1 MELYFAPLEGITDA
15 LFRKIHHRCYPG
27 ADRYYTPFFSPTV
40 HRSLTPREHRELPRV
55 EKGDPLVIP
64 QLLTKNAEDF
74 LWAAGQCAE
83 RGYTEVNLNA
93 GCPSGTVFSK
103 GKGAGMLSDP
113 DSLDRFLETVFAS
126 TPLPISVKARIG
138 VADPA
143 EFPALLAVF
152 NRYPICRLI
161 LHPRVRK
168 AFYTG
173 SPDMERFSYAVSHS
187 KAPLC
192 YNGDVQA
199 LSQVEALQ
207 HTYPSLNACMIG
219 RALVGNPS
227 LLSGDRDVEKL
238 RSFHDELFDGYLQ
251 LFGSPKN
258 TMFRMKEHWN
268 YLLPNFK
275 GSEKLAKSL
284 RKTTDLRQ
292 FRSITR
298 EIFQTLPFE
307 PPE

>member
-113 DSLDRFLETVFAS
+113 DSLDRFLDTVFAS

-173 SPDMERFSYAVSHS
+173 TPDMERFSYAVSHS
-187 KAPLC
+187 KAETIPTAERSSQQLKKKPIPLK
-192 YNGDVQA
+192 YHTTMTRKRLLKAQTA
-199 LSQVEALQ
+199 LRIFPCLTITASEEI
-207 HTYPSLNACMIG
+207 HPSRL
-219 RALVGNPS
+219 
-227 LLSGDRDVEKL
+227 
-238 RSFHDELFDGYLQ
+238 
-251 LFGSPKN
+251 
-258 TMFRMKEHWN
+258 
-268 YLLPNFK
+268 
-275 GSEKLAKSL
+275 
-284 RKTTDLRQ
+284 
-292 FRSITR
+292 
-298 EIFQTLPFE
+298 
-307 PPE
+307 